1 MNLIAQAVRVTVPAQ
16 SPTQAGQT
24 HVPVPPN
31 DNSSTSSQTDTI
43 DISALGRTLASQMK
57 TSQSDGKHSDINDSD
72 LPAEVQR
79 LLKLIRELKQQLQEQ
94 QQQLMEVMTDTA
106 LDEEARKLALAGIQA
121 SIGTLSGALMNA
133 YNALIQ
139 LFKDL
144 DMSSEQITQ
153 ATALIMK

>member
-1 MNLIAQAVRVTVPAQ
+1 
-16 SPTQAGQT
+16 
-24 HVPVPPN
+24 
-31 DNSSTSSQTDTI
+31 
-43 DISALGRTLASQMK
+43 MK

>member
-1 MNLIAQAVRVTVPAQ
+1 MNLIAHAVRVTVPAQ

-31 DNSSTSSQTDTI
+31 DNSSTSSQADTI